1 MLNDTNYDFFCQYLS
16 KNTSMEKPL
25 AWQEILAKPMNTVL
39 FICFLYLNEITFE
52 LVQMQLT

>member
-1 MLNDTNYDFFCQYLS
+1 MIFFCQYLS

-39 FICFLYLNEITFE
+39 FICFLFLNEITFE